1 MFILPMAAPGPTQ
14 VPAIFF
20 NHFDDISHL
29 HIADDA
35 IFQVNKQIALG
46 SGKR

>member
-29 HIADDA
+29 HIDDDA
-35 IFQVNKQIALG
+35 IFWVNKQIALG
-46 SGKR
+46 SGNR